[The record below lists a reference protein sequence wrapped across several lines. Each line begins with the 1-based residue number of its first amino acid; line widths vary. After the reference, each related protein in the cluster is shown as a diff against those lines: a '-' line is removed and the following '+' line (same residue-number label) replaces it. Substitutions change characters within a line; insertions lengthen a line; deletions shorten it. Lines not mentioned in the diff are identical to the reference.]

1 MPKLHQ
7 APLKDRFEVPAQ
19 ECDVHDKRN
28 LESYRTLW
36 RKWMSWYDHSPDEP
50 HSIEQQLHTML
61 FNDLTYRSIV
71 VARSAAAP
79 EVKVS
84 AQASTLAYLL
94 DTGYAT
100 TQTLAVMKLLDDR
113 RDVIS
118 VMRLLKD
125 VQKHRSV
132 ITREIYVSSFGFPYD
147 PQSWQTDGRGLSTA
161 VGVFGLEAPE
171 LTHWIQSHYLHETFD
186 RLSGKRPDERSRG
199 DVIPNA
205 VFKRLHDW
213 LETDSIRKLETLRNN
228 FLAHAANSAS
238 RGETKNQGVRFVE
251 LDEAQRAIIRVERAI
266 TDLILARRIAR
277 EVVPM
282 PPLGMFSTLNLV
294 YATKEAEIQ
303 MYDRWD
309 ELAEERNGWKSGV
322 LDELVPRLTRADEDG
337 SGPS

>member
-1 MPKLHQ
+1 MPKLYQ
-7 APLKDRFEVPAQ
+7 APMKDRFEVPAQ
-19 ECDVHDKRN
+19 ECDVQDKRK
-28 LESYRTLW
+28 LESYRALW

-50 HSIEQQLHTML
+50 HSVEQQLHTML
-61 FNDLTYRSIV
+61 FSDLTYRSIV
-71 VARSAAAP
+71 VARATTGP
-79 EVKVS
+79 EIKVS

-94 DTGYAT
+94 DTGYVT
-100 TQTLAVMKLLDDR
+100 TQTLAVLKLLDDR

-125 VQKHRSV
+125 VQKHRAV

-147 PQSWQTDGRGLSTA
+147 PQSWQTEGRELSPA

-171 LTHWIQSHYLHETFD
+171 LTYWIQSHYLHETFD
-186 RLSGKRPDERSRG
+186 RLSGTRPDERSRD

-213 LETDSIRKLETLRNN
+213 LDTDSIRKLETLRNN

-251 LDEAQRAIIRVERAI
+251 LDEAQRAIIRVERAV
-266 TDLILARRIAR
+266 TDLILARRIGR

-282 PPLGMFSTLNLV
+282 PPLGMFAKLDLA
-294 YATKEAEIQ
+294 YATKEAERQ

-309 ELAEERNGWKSGV
+309 ELTEERNHWKDGV
-322 LDELVPRLTRADEDG
+322 LDELVPLPTEADQDG
-337 SGPS
+337 SEPS

>member
-7 APLKDRFEVPAQ
+7 ARMKDRFEVPAQ
-19 ECDVHDKRN
+19 ECDVHDKRK
-28 LESYRTLW
+28 LESYRALW
-36 RKWMSWYDHSPDEP
+36 RKWMSWYDHSSAEP

-61 FNDLTYRSIV
+61 FSDLTYRSIV
-71 VARSAAAP
+71 VARAMAGP

-94 DTGYAT
+94 DTGYVT
-100 TQTLAVMKLLDDR
+100 TQTLAVLKLLDDR

-125 VQKHRSV
+125 VQKHRAV

-147 PQSWQTDGRGLSTA
+147 PQSWQTEGRELSPA
-161 VGVFGLEAPE
+161 VGVFGLHAPE
-171 LTHWIQSHYLHETFD
+171 LTNWIQSHYLHETFD
-186 RLSGKRPDERSRG
+186 RLSGTRADQRSRD

-213 LETDSIRKLETLRNN
+213 LDTDSTRKLEGLRNN
-228 FLAHAANSAS
+228 FLAHAASSAS

-251 LDEAQRAIIRVERAI
+251 LDEAQRAIIRVERAV
-266 TDLILARRIAR
+266 TDLILARRIGR

-282 PPLGMFSTLNLV
+282 PPLGMFAKLDLQ
-294 YATKEAEIQ
+294 YATKEAERQ

-309 ELAEERNGWKSGV
+309 ELTEERNHWKDRV
-322 LDELVPRLTRADEDG
+322 LDELVPLPTEADGE
-337 SGPS
+337 SSEPS